1 MARHNTFAKPA
12 KPVKIRVLSDEDLAK
27 LEAREAAATSQI
39 GKAWLSTLVDRQYS
53 RRAAIAAAEHARTD
67 TSDRQVHRLDEKGFL
82 GPGGGRMSTVMP
94 PVEYRGTNVQLAGI
108 FPWIVGANAPM
119 LGTPLGVH
127 LATGA
132 PVCFDPLSAKEA
144 KAISAPACMIIALNG
159 FGKSTLLRRIALGDI
174 AAGVRVL
181 WPGDVK
187 PDGRKLTEAVDGQV
201 TEVGYG
207 GIGRINLLDPGPI
220 GAAIDE
226 LGRHIDTLSV
236 RLQFEQ
242 DPQIH
247 AAIEAEIADQK
258 LRRQQ
263 TQYALYAR
271 MENITGAECEIVRG
285 KKLED
290 FEKTVLA
297 SGIRLLYTPTSDGGA
312 GHSADNPAILEDLI
326 KFLVSNN
333 TELMEDAV
341 VPDHDAYLAA
351 IQGLRRTLRAMIKGR
366 YGEVFNG
373 QSTVRL
379 DVNKPSM
386 CLDMSSVPEDDTL
399 MRAAVLLAG
408 WNEAFATIEAA
419 HVLADAGLGPN
430 LAFHVLMDELWQ
442 VLQLGEMMTQRI
454 DAVQRL
460 QRAKGVA
467 ITFVT
472 HSIEDLEK
480 AGALELFA
488 RCRARII
495 GPVPSIE
502 ITRLEKY
509 MGFSLTEK
517 SMLTNWSN
525 AADLNSPID
534 QKSARIREA
543 AKRIREAL
551 RKAKGDDAT
560 ETDAE
565 TVAEP
570 VASGTGQ
577 FLLKLGEGIRPGS
590 PFKVIVSAA
599 ERKSGIHKTDERL
612 EAASRDRDHGFAA

>member
-1 MARHNTFAKPA
+1 MAKNQTFAKSA
-12 KPVKIRVLSDEDLAK
+12 KPVKISVLSDEDLAK

-39 GKAWLSTLVDRQYS
+39 GKAWLSTLVRRQYA
-53 RRAAIAAAEHARTD
+53 RRATLAAGERARED
-67 TSDRQVHRLDEKGFL
+67 SSDRQVHRLDGRGFH
-82 GPGGGRMSTVMP
+82 GPGGGRMSTLMP
-94 PVEYRGTNVQLAGI
+94 PVEYRGTNVQIAGL
-108 FPWIVGANAPM
+108 FPWIVGASAPM
-119 LGTPLGVH
+119 LGTPLGPH

-220 GAAIDE
+220 GASIDK
-226 LGRHIDTLSV
+226 LSRHIDKLRV
-236 RLQFEQ
+236 QMQFEQ
-242 DPQIH
+242 DPEIYVKVEVEL
-247 AAIEAEIADQK
+247 AAQV

-263 TQYALYAR
+263 TQYALFAR
-271 MENITGAECEIVRG
+271 MENIMGAECEIVRG
-285 KKLED
+285 HKLED
-290 FEKTVLA
+290 FEQTVLA
-297 SGIRLLYTPTSDGGA
+297 SGIRLLYTPKSDGGA
-312 GHSADNPAILEDLI
+312 GHSASEPAILTDLI
-326 KFLVSNN
+326 AFLISDNQ
-333 TELMEDAV
+333 ELMDDAV
-341 VPDHDAYLAA
+341 VADEDAYLAA
-351 IQGLRRTLRAMIKGR
+351 IQGLRRTLRAMTKGR

-373 QSTVRL
+373 HSTVRL

-386 CLDMSSVPEDDTL
+386 CLDMSSVPQDDEM

-419 HVLADAGLGPN
+419 HVIADAGLGPN

-442 VLQLGEMMTQRI
+442 VLQLGEMMAQRI

-460 QRAKGVA
+460 QRVVGVA

-472 HSIEDLEK
+472 HSLEELEK
-480 AGALELFA
+480 AGALGLFV

-495 GPVPSIE
+495 GPVPAVE
-502 ITRLEKY
+502 IARLEKV
-509 MGFSLTEK
+509 MHFSQTEK

-534 QKSARIREA
+534 QKNARIRKA
-543 AKRIREAL
+543 AKRIRAAAAAAGIVGEEPES
-551 RKAKGDDAT
+551 T
-560 ETDAE
+560 F
-565 TVAEP
+565 VAP

-590 PFKVIVSAA
+590 PFKVWVTPA
-599 ERKSGIHKTDERL
+599 ERAAGIHNTDERL
-612 EAASRDRDHGFAA
+612 EAASKDRDQGFAA